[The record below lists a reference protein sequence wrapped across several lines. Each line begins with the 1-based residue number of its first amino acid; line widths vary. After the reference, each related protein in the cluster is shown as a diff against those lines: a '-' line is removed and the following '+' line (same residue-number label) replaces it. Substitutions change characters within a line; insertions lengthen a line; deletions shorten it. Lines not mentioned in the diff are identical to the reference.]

1 MNRRGTSGQ
10 GRWLGRLTA
19 RLAGLAV
26 VLTAAACSQGAA
38 TAVHTASTAKLTVTS
53 TLDRLTVLPHRIH
66 WQAFPIAPAADVS
79 EVDYLIDGKQLWTEH
94 NAPYFYGSDGNY
106 LVTSFLMPG
115 KHTFTVRA
123 ITTGGQTATD
133 TVTATVAAAPRPPAS
148 LAGTWKIFVK
158 QNSPDAPPS
167 GDWRLVIS
175 PVGWQVYDTSGGGG
189 LYDVAYLAPGL
200 AEIRTGMATGHH
212 STDLNAWCNNEPG
225 TPARVRWT
233 VTGGNL
239 QFTYPASDPHTC
251 TGIAA
256 DGFVTFLAHHNR
268 THPGT
273 WTRVA
278 P

>member
-1 MNRRGTSGQ
+1 MNCHGTG
-10 GRWLGRLTA
+10 GHDRCLGRLTA

-38 TAVHTASTAKLTVTS
+38 TVVHTASTPKLTVTS
-53 TLDRLTVLPHRIH
+53 TLDRLTALPHRIH
-66 WQAFPIAPAADVS
+66 WQAFPSAPAADVS
-79 EVDYLIDGKQLWTEH
+79 EVDYLIDGRQLWTEH
-94 NAPYFYGSDGNY
+94 EAPYFYGSDDNY

-123 ITTGGQTATD
+123 VTAGGQTATD

-148 LAGTWKIFVK
+148 LTGTWKVFLK
-158 QNSPDAPPS
+158 QNSPDMPPS

-200 AEIRTGMATGHH
+200 AEIRTGMATGHP

-233 VTGGNL
+233 VTGGKL
-239 QFTYPASDPHTC
+239 QFAYPAGDPHTC

-256 DGFVTFLAHHNR
+256 DGFVTFLAHR
-268 THPGT
+268 DGTHPGT
-273 WTRVA
+273 WTRVGT
-278 P
+278 

>member
-1 MNRRGTSGQ
+1 MNCHGTG
-10 GRWLGRLTA
+10 GHDRCLGRLTA

-53 TLDRLTVLPHRIH
+53 TLDRLTALPHRIH
-66 WQAFPIAPAADVS
+66 WQAFPSAPAS
-79 EVDYLIDGKQLWTEH
+79 EVDYLIDGRQLWTEH
-94 NAPYFYGSDGNY
+94 EAPYFYGSDDNY

-123 ITTGGQTATD
+123 VTAGGQTATD

-148 LAGTWKIFVK
+148 LAGTWKVFVK
-158 QNSPDAPPS
+158 QDSADAPPS
-167 GDWRLVIS
+167 GNWRLVIS

-200 AEIRTGMATGHH
+200 AEIRTGMATGHP

-225 TPARVRWT
+225 SPARVRWT
-233 VTGGNL
+233 VTGRKL
-239 QFTYPASDPHTC
+239 QFAYPADDPRTC
-251 TGIAA
+251 TGVAA
-256 DGFVTFLAHHNR
+256 DGFVTFLAHR
-268 THPGT
+268 DGTHPGT
-273 WTRVA
+273 WTRVGT
-278 P
+278 

>member
-1 MNRRGTSGQ
+1 MNCHGTG
-10 GRWLGRLTA
+10 GHDRCLGRLTA

-53 TLDRLTVLPHRIH
+53 TLDRLTALPHRIH
-66 WQAFPIAPAADVS
+66 WQAFPSAPAS
-79 EVDYLIDGKQLWTEH
+79 EVDYLIDGRQLWTEH
-94 NAPYFYGSDGNY
+94 EAPYFYGSDDNY

-123 ITTGGQTATD
+123 VTAGGQTATD

-148 LAGTWKIFVK
+148 LTGTWKVFLK
-158 QNSPDAPPS
+158 QNSPDMPPS

-200 AEIRTGMATGHH
+200 AEIRTGMATGHP

-225 TPARVRWT
+225 SPARVRWT
-233 VTGGNL
+233 VTGRKL
-239 QFTYPASDPHTC
+239 QFAYPADDPRTC
-251 TGIAA
+251 TGVAA
-256 DGFVTFLAHHNR
+256 DGFVTFLAHR
-268 THPGT
+268 DGTHPGT
-273 WTRVA
+273 WTRVGT
-278 P
+278 